1 MQENSLGALSEGLK
15 IIIRRDW
22 GRGEENALGSSNSLL
37 FDPTTSS
44 FLPSLPAR
52 AGRALLCVPKAGL
65 WSWFPQNG
73 DSRDRAHV
81 GGRDL
86 GIKCV
91 RPWGIS
97 CPRGGHSSTLSP
109 APGQLHRMSP
119 RWPGGHK
126 LSIQGHQQKT
136 FLQGLPGERA
146 APELLPG
153 GCSVPWL
160 LLSTLPFTLGKIC
173 FIFFCVCVRSEQAS
187 LWAGI
192 VCIN

>member
-1 MQENSLGALSEGLK
+1 MHSEAAIL
-15 IIIRRDW
+15 
-22 GRGEENALGSSNSLL
+22 
-37 FDPTTSS
+37 S
-44 FLPSLPAR
+44 FLTPSPAPSSP
-52 AGRALLCVPKAGL
+52 ASPPVQGEPCCACPKAGL
-65 WSWFPQNG
+65 WGWFPQNG

-153 GCSVPWL
+153 GCLVPWL